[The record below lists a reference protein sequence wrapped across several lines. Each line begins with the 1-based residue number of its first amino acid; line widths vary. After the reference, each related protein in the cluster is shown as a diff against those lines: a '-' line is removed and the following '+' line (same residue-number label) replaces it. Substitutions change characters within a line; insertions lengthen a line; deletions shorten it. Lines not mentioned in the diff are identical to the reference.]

1 MQSCNVAITLMEARL
16 KLSKQDST
24 QVEKEKTKM
33 VNIPYQ
39 NAIDSLMHVIVN
51 TWLDIAYAISLV
63 AQYLSNIGKKKNL

>member
-1 MQSCNVAITLMEARL
+1 
-16 KLSKQDST
+16 
-24 QVEKEKTKM
+24 M

-63 AQYLSNIGKKKNL
+63 AQYLSNIGEKKKLVIKRITRYLKRIMNKKLMYRNTNKPI